1 MRITSA
7 TSLSDRTQQGAF
19 SVMAAVVLF
28 TLLLCMLLV
37 VDSGRLFLEK
47 RQLQKAADTAALEA
61 SVQGACFGVN
71 HETDATALEQA
82 QGNAHA
88 LVAAHISERSGVTPD
103 ALSVSCTDIVTSDQG
118 GTPVRVL
125 GGNAGGA
132 VHVLLSKQV
141 RGSLL
146 TCLSGEC
153 DVDLQASA
161 VAGRGG
167 DPLAVFSVG
176 SKLAHLGPSSSA
188 LGPLLRGIGLNLDD
202 TSLVGY
208 NGLADVKITPGGLL
222 EALGLPIPADLT
234 VGSVNALIEGE
245 GIRVGQ
251 VLDAAVTAAGR
262 SDLLGANLA
271 LLNAVKARLKV
282 EDLTASI
289 PLFRDEAGNAGIF
302 ALVST
307 GPTAIES
314 ALGVDVGVLDVISG
328 AIGIATQNR
337 AIEVDLDILGG
348 IGGGLQGLLGLS
360 VDVNVG
366 LVEPPSI
373 GIGGIGARA
382 YTAQLRTYLN
392 VESHPQGL
400 GALLNL
406 LNIDIHLPIILDV
419 VTAQGEIT
427 DLCSTRLYDS
437 DKKLDRAEIA
447 VDGTVAQL
455 CLGAPQDLNTLFSTT
470 NACAV
475 PDLYKPN
482 TTFINVLGLIQLKNR
497 LISLDVLPLEG
508 EVVLAKPEPDN
519 VDSVANPLALGS
531 TVTDLLDL
539 VADQLLSS
547 LFNQNRHEDGKAADK
562 LADELWR
569 DSGERVCS
577 GTDWS
582 CRKQRMD
589 SIRDSLTTAP
599 PGLPSGL
606 LSGLFELLGNLVGG
620 LLTVILGD
628 NCTTTLLGLPG
639 GSESGCINKLK
650 GELGKQVSLD
660 DSGIDLGLPGQT
672 TGALAAILG
681 VVTALLE
688 PILDAVGTLLAGLL
702 NDLLGLQLGVVDVEL
717 QELSCHSEPRLLL

>member
-167 DPLAVFSVG
+167 DPLAVFSAG

-519 VDSVANPLALGS
+519 VDSVANPLALGE
-531 TVTDLLDL
+531 TVSNLTGTLVELLFSQNSGKGNQASREFAETL
-539 VADQLLSS
+539 WESS
-547 LFNQNRHEDGKAADK
+547 A
-562 LADELWR
+562 
-569 DSGERVCS
+569 GECS
-577 GTDWS
+577 GTTAS
-582 CRKQRMD
+582 CHRKRMEAID
-589 SIRDSLTTAP
+589 DMIEDDPYLGILGTLLTGVLSLVGDLLA
-599 PGLPSGL
+599 GL
-606 LSGLFELLGNLVGG
+606 LGGNGCTSVGLLGGIFGG
-620 LLTVILGD
+620 TVS
-628 NCTTTLLGLPG
+628 P
-639 GSESGCINKLK
+639 EACINLLDRELSKNTSS
-650 GELGKQVSLD
+650 GEF
-660 DSGIDLGLPGQT
+660 GLGQT
-672 TGALAAILG
+672 TKGLAALLG
-681 VVTALLE
+681 IVTGLLE